1 MSTTELTR
9 IENLQKVSNQI
20 NKAYSPEQIGV
31 IQKSVAKD
39 TTFAELAYFLNV
51 CKTMELN
58 PFNKEVWCYKDNRG
72 NLLIFSGRDGFLS
85 KAQKNPL
92 FNGMR
97 SAAVCANDDFK
108 MNIATGEISHFPN
121 FKEDR
126 GAIIGAYAIAF
137 RKGGEATIEWAE
149 FARYNKGYNAWKS
162 HPEEM
167 IKKVAESH
175 SLKKA
180 FGISGVQSEYE
191 YDVKN
196 NIADPIGA
204 TAKVDKLQ
212 VLQDLLDEKAMD
224 ITQEDYA
231 AIKIII
237 DDKEESSYDKAI
249 EVLTELQTNND

>member
-1 MSTTELTR
+1 MSQELTR
-9 IENLQKVSNQI
+9 IQSLNIVSEQVG
-20 NKAYSPEQIGV
+20 KAFSPEQIGV

-39 TTFAELAYFLNV
+39 TSFAELAYFLNV

-108 MNIATGEISHFPN
+108 MNIATGVIDHSPN

-137 RKGGEATIEWAE
+137 RKGGEATVEWAE
-149 FARYNKGYNAWKS
+149 FARYNKGYNAWES

-196 NIADPIGA
+196 NIAAPIGA

-224 ITQEDYA
+224 ITQDDYDI
-231 AIKIII
+231 IKVII
-237 DDKEESSYDKAI
+237 DTKEESSYDKAI
-249 EVLTELQTNND
+249 KGLEKVNG